1 MVVICAGTTGYN
13 ATVDLRYLWMRQKRL
28 QGSHFANDDQAQ
40 GFNEL
45 VLSGEVDPCMSKAVV
60 YDELPQVHQ
69 LMHENKHPHGNMA
82 VLIGAAGFGQ
92 GVHRPDLRRGVA
104 TTPTHD
110 DWDGARGIPDVIQD
124 EDSQIMSAVT
134 KNVTVANVM
143 HAGLV
148 SCRPDTPVGE
158 VSKTLVDKHIHAVI
172 VLDTDDRPIGIV
184 SQTDIVMASQ
194 AKTRAELL
202 KVQAKDVMTQGCI
215 TCDVSSSLS
224 DAIALM
230 VRSKIH
236 RMVVTDKQASGQKAV
251 GLISMTDI
259 LAQYVVG
266 K

>member
-1 MVVICAGTTGYN
+1 M
-13 ATVDLRYLWMRQKRL
+13 
-28 QGSHFANDDQAQ
+28 
-40 GFNEL
+40 
-45 VLSGEVDPCMSKAVV
+45 
-60 YDELPQVHQ
+60 
-69 LMHENKHPHGNMA
+69 
-82 VLIGAAGFGQ
+82 
-92 GVHRPDLRRGVA
+92 
-104 TTPTHD
+104 
-110 DWDGARGIPDVIQD
+110 
-124 EDSQIMSAVT
+124 
-134 KNVTVANVM
+134 
-143 HAGLV
+143 
-148 SCRPDTPVGE
+148 
-158 VSKTLVDKHIHAVI
+158 I